1 MKESNIITDY
11 KDFNMKIK
19 FHDDRTS
26 ERLAMN
32 NYISLARRIIENA
45 LSIFRELTFVVRKE
59 GVPKEIQFNN
69 GTNPYTSD
77 NALFDLCYDN
87 GLMDSL
93 NALKNMIEII
103 LDRLRFLKDNTQLM
117 AFASE
122 NECVYPEYEE
132 GDDLFTRFKKLYS
145 AIYVNQNEIFRD
157 FEFELQF
164 NWEKTYIIVTGDLFQ
179 NLHDLIEELEMNL
192 YIPF

>member
-1 MKESNIITDY
+1 MNV
-11 KDFNMKIK
+11 K
-19 FHDDRTS
+19 FHDDTQSTRFAI
-26 ERLAMN
+26 R
-32 NYISLARRIIENA
+32 NYVTLARRIIDNA
-45 LSIFRELTFVVRKE
+45 LSIFRELLSVVRKE
-59 GVPKEIQFNN
+59 GAPKAIQLGDGFKE
-69 GTNPYTSD
+69 YTLD
-77 NALFDLCYDN
+77 NAFFDLCYDN

-93 NALKNMIEII
+93 NALKGMIEIS

-122 NECVYPEYEE
+122 NECVYPEFEDE
-132 GDDLFTRFKKLYS
+132 DDLFTRFKKLYS
-145 AIYVNQNEIFRD
+145 ALCVNQNEVFND

-164 NWEKTYIIVTGDLFQ
+164 DWEKTYIIVTGDLFQ